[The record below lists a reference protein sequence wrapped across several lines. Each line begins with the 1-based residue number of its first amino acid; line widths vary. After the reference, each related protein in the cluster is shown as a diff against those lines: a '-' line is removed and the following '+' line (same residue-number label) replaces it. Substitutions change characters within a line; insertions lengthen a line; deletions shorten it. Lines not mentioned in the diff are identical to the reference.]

1 MKKKY
6 DPIKIEKKI
15 QYKWNK
21 KNYFHASE
29 NLNKKKYYCVPMLP
43 YPSGKLHM
51 GHVRNYTISD
61 VISRYQRM
69 LGKNVLQPIGWDA
82 FGLPAE
88 IAAIKNKKKPKKW
101 TKKNIQYM
109 KEQLKSLGFS
119 YDWSREIST
128 CDPKY
133 YKWEQWFFI
142 QLYKKK
148 LVYKKT
154 SLVKW
159 CTKDKTVL
167 ANEQVIKGKCWRCD
181 TKVIL
186 KKIPQWF
193 LKIRKY
199 AEELYQDLKTLKM
212 WPKKV
217 KNMQKNWI
225 GRTKGVEINL
235 KLKKNK
241 KFIKGYTT
249 KPYSL
254 LDAKY
259 IAISPD
265 HESLTD
271 LIKNDFKIYKFIK
284 KQKKKLAS
292 VSNFKKIKNIGI
304 NTNQIAINPL
314 NKKELPIWIANF
326 VSIKYGKNII
336 IASPKHSLTEFN
348 FYKKNFHYS
357 KNYSFK
363 ILEKNIIQ
371 INKKIISKIK
381 KKKIGK
387 KKIKYKLQ
395 DWNISRQRYWGAP
408 IPIATTKKNKILTIP
423 EKNLPVLLP
432 KFNDYYDKN
441 KLKNWANITIN
452 GKKATREYDTFD
464 TFIESSWYYARY
476 TCPNF
481 SKNMIKINAAKYW
494 LPIDQYIGGIEHSTM
509 HLIYFRFY
517 HKLLRDFN
525 LVPNNEPVKKLLCQ
539 GMVLSDAFYYLN
551 KKNTQIWINQ
561 KKLKI
566 KKNNTGEIISI
577 KKFNQKKV
585 IHAGIM
591 KMSKSKNNGVNPKK
605 IIKKYGADSIRLFIM
620 FAAPVES
627 DLYWNECGLQ
637 GMHRFLKK
645 IWNTCYKNFYIFKK
659 NNKEDINVNK
669 KNNKN
674 IYSYLFQTILK
685 VSQDIQKKQSFNTA
699 ISHIMKFFKY
709 LKKNIIKKN
718 NHYII
723 IRECLVVILKLLSPF
738 TPHLSYKILK
748 NFKKQSNFNIHEWP
762 KIDKKFIFSPTNKII
777 IQINGKMCCLLSS
790 KKTLS
795 EQEIFNIAIQ
805 KNKVIK
811 KINAKKIIKT
821 FFIPKKVL
829 NLITA

>member
-15 QYKWNK
+15 QYKWKK
-21 KNYFHASE
+21 KNSFQALE
-29 NLNKKKYYCVPMLP
+29 NFNKKKYYCVPMLP
-43 YPSGKLHM
+43 YPSGKLHI

-88 IAAIKNKKKPKKW
+88 IAAIKNKQKPKEW

-109 KEQLKSLGFS
+109 KKQLQSLGFS
-119 YDWSREIST
+119 YDWTREIST
-128 CDPKY
+128 CNPKY

-148 LVYKKT
+148 LIYKKT

-159 CTKDKTVL
+159 CKKDKTVL

-186 KKIPQWF
+186 KNIPQWF

-199 AEELYQDLKTLKM
+199 AEELYQDLKKLKM

-225 GRTKGVEINL
+225 GRTKGIEINL
-235 KLKKNK
+235 KLKKSK
-241 KFIKGYTT
+241 KFIQGYTIR
-249 KPYSL
+249 PYSL

-265 HESLTD
+265 HK
-271 LIKNDFKIYKFIK
+271 LIPKLIDKNSKIYEFTK

-292 VSNFKKIKNIGI
+292 VSNFKKIQNIGI
-304 NTNQIAINPL
+304 KTNEIAINPL

-326 VSIKYGKNII
+326 VSIEYGTNII
-336 IASPKHSLTEFN
+336 IASPKHNLIERN
-348 FYKKNFHYS
+348 FYKKNINYLRDNFS
-357 KNYSFK
+357 K
-363 ILEKNIIQ
+363 
-371 INKKIISKIK
+371 ISQKKIK
-381 KKKIGK
+381 KKNKKILIQIKNKKIGK
-387 KKIKYKLQ
+387 IKKKYKLQ
-395 DWNISRQRYWGAP
+395 DWNISRQRYWGTP
-408 IPIATTKKNKILTIP
+408 IPIATTINNQIITIP
-423 EKNLPVLLP
+423 EKQLPVLLP
-432 KFNDYYDKN
+432 KFDDYYNKK
-441 KLKNWANITIN
+441 KLKNWINIKIN
-452 GKKATREYDTFD
+452 GIKAIRERDTFD

-481 SKNMIKINAAKYW
+481 SKKMIDFNAAKYW

-525 LVPNNEPVKKLLCQ
+525 LVSNDEPVKKLLCQ

-551 KKNTQIWINQ
+551 HENTRVWINQ

-566 KKNNTGEIISI
+566 KKNNTGKIISI
-577 KKFNQKKV
+577 KNLNKKKV
-585 IHAGIM
+585 IYAGIM
-591 KMSKSKNNGVNPKK
+591 KMSKSKNNGINPQK

-620 FAAPVES
+620 FAAPIES
-627 DLYWNECGLQ
+627 DLYWNENGLK
-637 GMHRFLKK
+637 GMNRFLKK
-645 IWNTCYKNFYIFKK
+645 IWNICYKNISIFKK
-659 NNKEDINVNK
+659 NKKKYFNLNQEKKKKIYSNLFKTVSEVSEDI
-669 KNNKN
+669 
-674 IYSYLFQTILK
+674 QH
-685 VSQDIQKKQSFNTA
+685 KQSFNTA

-709 LKKNIIKKN
+709 LKKYIIKNN
-718 NHYII
+718 NHCTI
-723 IRECLVVILKLLSPF
+723 IRKCLIIILKLLSPF
-738 TPHLSYKILK
+738 TPHFSYKILK
-748 NFKKQSNFNIHEWP
+748 EFKKQSNFNIHNWP
-762 KIDKKFIFSPTNKII
+762 KINQKYIISKINKII
-777 IQINGKMCCLLSS
+777 IQINGKMSCIIST
-790 KKTLS
+790 KKKLS
-795 EQEIFNIAIQ
+795 EKEIFNIAI
-805 KNKVIK
+805 KEKKVIQK
-811 KINAKKIIKT
+811 LHTKKIIKK
-821 FFIPKKVL
+821 FFIPDKIL
-829 NLITA
+829 NLITI